1 MLAATACGVLQSVG
15 LAAKGPT
22 AMTPGSLQHAIESS
36 ASAGCWTSSLEPP
49 RVRYF
54 KRYRM
59 EIDLNGL
66 PGPELPEGYTF
77 IGWHPS
83 LLDAHAQALYA
94 SFRDGLDT
102 QIFPSLG
109 SHPGC
114 LQLMTEIS
122 RRPGFEPWATWLL
135 TRGDEHVGTVQ
146 GIRERSGLGA
156 IQNIGIVA
164 AHRGRGLGSALVLQ
178 ALHGFRLA
186 GLGRTFLE
194 VTAENEP
201 AVRLYRRLGFR
212 RRKTL
217 YKAVET
223 ATSATGAALVFT

>member
-1 MLAATACGVLQSVG
+1 MRGASISFASQHIPLAQLASDHCTKRRSAAELGWAGGGDRRDHRHRHRTFRVAEALSRIGKMLAATACGVLQSVG

-22 AMTPGSLQHAIESS
+22 AMTPGSLQQVIESP

-114 LQLMTEIS
+114 LQ
-122 RRPGFEPWATWLL
+122 
-135 TRGDEHVGTVQ
+135 
-146 GIRERSGLGA
+146 
-156 IQNIGIVA
+156 
-164 AHRGRGLGSALVLQ
+164 
-178 ALHGFRLA
+178 
-186 GLGRTFLE
+186 
-194 VTAENEP
+194 
-201 AVRLYRRLGFR
+201 
-212 RRKTL
+212 
-217 YKAVET
+217 
-223 ATSATGAALVFT
+223 